1 MDDLFSNRPILDWMA
16 GSAECVLQFIRSVFN
31 ETIYRTDCFSNKNP
45 MNNDMKSIVAILPP
59 PPFHMV
65 GDGFRVHN
73 FFPSEPKIGMT
84 GMDPFFLLDYGSK
97 WLVPPANVP
106 RGVGV
111 HPHRGFETVTIAYH
125 GKVAHH
131 DSAGNSGIIGEGDVQ
146 WMTAGAGVLHKE
158 YHEEEFSKNG
168 GLFQMVQLW
177 VNLPA
182 SNKMTPAKYQS
193 IVNNDMAKVLLNDG
207 KSSVEIIAG
216 EFNGFKGPAT
226 TFSPLN
232 LFNARLG
239 KGDKA
244 VFSFKKE
251 YNTGM
256 LVIEGEIK
264 INGIKTASEDNFVLF
279 GHNAEEIQ
287 IEGNAQ
293 SIVLIMSGQPLHE
306 PVASYGPFVMNTE
319 AEIKQAFDD
328 FKSGKF
334 GYLED

>member
-1 MDDLFSNRPILDWMA
+1 
-16 GSAECVLQFIRSVFN
+16 
-31 ETIYRTDCFSNKNP
+31 
-45 MNNDMKSIVAILPP
+45 
-59 PPFHMV
+59 
-65 GDGFRVHN
+65 
-73 FFPSEPKIGMT
+73 MT

-97 WLVPPANVP
+97 WLVPPANAP

-177 VNLPA
+177 VNLP
-182 SNKMTPAKYQS
+182 SKYKMAPAKYQP
-193 IVNNDMAKVLLNDG
+193 IGNNDMTTILLNDG

-216 EFNGFKGPAT
+216 EYNGLKGPAK

-232 LFNARLG
+232 LFNAKLK

-244 VFSFKKE
+244 NFSFKKE
-251 YNTGM
+251 HNTGM
-256 LVIEGEIK
+256 LVIEGEIE
-264 INGIKTASEDNFVLF
+264 INGLKTAPEDHFIFF
-279 GHNAEEIQ
+279 GHNGEDIEIKGNEE
-287 IEGNAQ
+287 
-293 SIVLIMSGQPLHE
+293 SVVLVMSGE
-306 PVASYGPFVMNTE
+306 PINEPIASYGPFVMNTE
-319 AEIKQAFDD
+319 AEIKQAFED